1 MLFFWKGNR
10 IVVVKGGMGGP
21 VVIDV
26 RFGLQRS
33 AYARESRSR
42 CEADK
47 IIIRAVL
54 RVRLYLSCYLESSS
68 NLTNKPVLFFYYL

>member
-10 IVVVKGGMGGP
+10 IVVKGGMGRP

-47 IIIRAVL
+47 IIIRAVH

-68 NLTNKPVLFFYYL
+68 NLTNKFAPSLYYL